1 MYALRP
7 QVRRGSTRLLQAS
20 SRRGLPARETLTCLQ
35 IRSQATS
42 ASPTSGQRPTRDNGL
57 AASCPSPLHSQP
69 AQAGVATKAPYSTV
83 APATGEPTIHDI
95 FEDVTCTWQYIVADP
110 VTSTA
115 VIIDPVLDFD
125 PVTRA
130 ITTKSADKLLS
141 LVKEKGYQVS
151 RILETHAHAD
161 HLTAASYLQKRL
173 GEEQGGLQPSIGIG
187 KRIGGVQKFF
197 GTRYGVPGEEYSVVF
212 DKLFEDEETFKIG
225 TLDAFV
231 MHLPGHTPDHIGYRI
246 GDNVFCGDSIFHTDI
261 GTARCDFP
269 GGSASTLYQSTHK
282 LLELP
287 DTVKIWVGHD
297 YPPAGRDGPVAWAS
311 VKDHKA
317 ENQHLKNGVTEE
329 EFVALRNKRDA
340 CLGEPRLLHQSLQV
354 NIRGG
359 RLPLPNARGER
370 MIHTPLRTGG
380 AEW

>member
-7 QVRRGSTRLLQAS
+7 QLRRGSTRLLQVS

-35 IRSQATS
+35 IRSQATA
-42 ASPTSGQRPTRDNGL
+42 ASPTSGQRPSHDNGL
-57 AASCPSPLHSQP
+57 AAPCPSQLHSQH
-69 AQAGVATKAPYSTV
+69 ATAGVATQASYSTA
-83 APATGEPTIHDI
+83 APAISDPIIHDI
-95 FEDVTCTWQYIVADP
+95 FEDVTCTWQYVVADP

-115 VIIDPVLDFD
+115 AIIDPVLDFD
-125 PVTRA
+125 PISRA
-130 ITTKSADKLLS
+130 ITTTSADKLLS
-141 LVKEKGYQVS
+141 LVRENGYQVS

-225 TLDAFV
+225 SLHASV

-269 GGSASTLYQSTHK
+269 GGSASTLFQSTHK

-287 DTVKIWVGHD
+287 DAVKIWVGHD
-297 YPPAGRDGPVAWAS
+297 YPPEGRDGPVAWAS

-317 ENQHLKNGVTEE
+317 ENKHIKTGVTEE

-340 CLGEPRLLHQSLQV
+340 GLGEPRLLHQSLQV

-370 MIHTPLRTGG
+370 MLHTPLRTGG